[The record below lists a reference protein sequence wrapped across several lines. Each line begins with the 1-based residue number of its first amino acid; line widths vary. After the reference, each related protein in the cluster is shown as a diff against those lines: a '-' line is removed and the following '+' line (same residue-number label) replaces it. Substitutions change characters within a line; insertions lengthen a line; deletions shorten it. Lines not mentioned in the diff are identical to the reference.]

1 MFYLLQS
8 LSLLS
13 HGSRMHQLLYNSPI
27 GPLLISGTKK
37 GIQSIRFHKG
47 VTPQLSKDQEI
58 PVCIQEAVEQ
68 LTAYFCQLRHG
79 FELQLDLQGTPFQLS
94 VWRALTEIDWGQTL
108 SYAQLADRIGAPG
121 AARAVGMANS
131 QNPCLIVLPC
141 HRVIG
146 SSGVLTGYAGGLLRK
161 QWLLQHEQQVL
172 QLDLFA

>member
-1 MFYLLQS
+1 MFYLLLS

-13 HGSRMHQLLYNSPI
+13 QGSRMHQLLYNSPI
-27 GPLLISGTKK
+27 GPLLISGNEN
-37 GIQSIRFHKG
+37 GIRSIRFHKG
-47 VTPQLSKDQEI
+47 AAPQLPKEGSI
-58 PVCIQEAVEQ
+58 PICIQEAIEQ

-79 FELQLDLQGTPFQLS
+79 FDLQLDLQGTPFQLS
-94 VWRALTEIDWGQTL
+94 VWRALTGIGWGQTL
-108 SYAQLADRIGAPG
+108 SYAQLAEQIGAPG
-121 AARAVGMANS
+121 AARAVGMANA

-146 SSGVLTGYAGGLLRK
+146 SSGMLTGYAGGLLRK